1 MAEIEVC
8 LSTALFS
15 NFDVQG
21 KNVVVIDVLRA
32 TSAICAA
39 FVAGASKVYATDIYS
54 EARHFQKNG
63 MLAAGE
69 SDGLKCEGFDF
80 GNSPLLFGKTDLSG
94 KDIVFYTT
102 NGTRAIKMIPASAN
116 KIVIACMSN
125 LSSVVNFLKLE
136 KKDTVIFCA
145 GWKGQPSVEDTL
157 CAGAI
162 SESLQSSELFT
173 LKNDSAVLSHLF
185 WKQNQ
190 NNIKELFIH
199 SEHGQ
204 RLRNL
209 DFSDD
214 VEFCSLIDTSNVL
227 PLNEDSYFC
236 NKSHQS

>member
-1 MAEIEVC
+1 MAGIEVC

-32 TSAICAA
+32 TSAICAV
-39 FVAGASKVYATDIYS
+39 FKAGASKVYATDDYQ
-54 EARHFQKNG
+54 EALQFQKNG

-69 SDGLKCEGFDF
+69 SDGIKCEGFDF

-94 KDIVFYTT
+94 KEVAFYTT
-102 NGTRAIKMIPASAN
+102 NGTRAIKMIPATAN
-116 KIVIACMSN
+116 KIIIACMSN
-125 LSSVVNFLKLE
+125 LSAVVKFLESE
-136 KKDTVIFCA
+136 KKDTVILCA

-162 SESLQSSELFT
+162 CEALLISDLIKLR
-173 LKNDSAVLSHLF
+173 NDSAVLSQLF
-185 WKQNQ
+185 LKQNQ
-190 NNIKELFIH
+190 GNIKDLFVQ

-204 RLRNL
+204 RLKKL
-209 DFSDD
+209 GFSDD
-214 VEFCSLIDTSNVL
+214 VEFCSLIDTSNVI

-236 NKSHQS
+236 NKSHQ